1 MLNTVVFYNNDVSCS
16 DYNLIFVFIHLF
28 WYHERSVYL
37 TQMSHIYN
45 LVWFSEGLFLLVSV
59 EESVV
64 PHFSFV
70 HSFKKYWT
78 SCSNVSVLSGC
89 TELRVLVLR
98 QTLNRWVVCSEWA
111 LNCWVIHSGVI
122 HSVSRDS
129 LRLICLSSEFLIA
142 AI

>member
-1 MLNTVVFYNNDVSCS
+1 MFYDSDISCS
-16 DYNLIFVFIHLF
+16 DCNLIFVFIYLF
-28 WYHERSVYL
+28 WYHKRSVYL
-37 TQMSHIYN
+37 TQTSYIYS
-45 LVWFSEGLFLLVSV
+45 LAWFSEGSFLSVSV

-70 HSFKKYWT
+70 YLFKKYWT

-98 QTLNRWVVCSEWA
+98 QTLNRWVICSGWV
-111 LNCWVIHSGVI
+111 LNHWVICSDVVR
-122 HSVSRDS
+122 SVSRV
-129 LRLICLSSEFLIA
+129 LTRLIYSSSEFLIA